1 MLRNLEFEIKSIIYS
16 RVWIIF
22 RRVLRKVAWNDKIG
36 SMEWNRI
43 VYSSKVSL
51 LYKLV

>member
-43 VYSSKVSL
+43 VSKIFFESFTFV
-51 LYKLV
+51 